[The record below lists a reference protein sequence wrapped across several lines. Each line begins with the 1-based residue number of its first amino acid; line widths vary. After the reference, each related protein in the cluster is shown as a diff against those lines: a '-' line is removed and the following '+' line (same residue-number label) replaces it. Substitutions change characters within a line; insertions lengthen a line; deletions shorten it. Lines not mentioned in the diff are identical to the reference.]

1 MLRYVLLGT
10 GTSTGVPSVGC
21 DCATCT
27 SNDARDQRLRT
38 SLLIQSET
46 TTVVIDTSADFRR
59 QMLNHKVMHI
69 DGIVYTHHH
78 YDHISGFDDTRPY
91 HFYSRTGPLKC
102 YALKQTYHHI
112 QQTFPY
118 AFGAAEQLGGGLP
131 SADFTIIDDE
141 PFSIGDMQIIPIPLT
156 HGKIRGNGY
165 RIGNFAY
172 CTDTN
177 HIPDSSYA
185 LLEGLDILILDAL
198 RYHEHPTHFTID
210 QASEEAKKIQAKQ
223 TYFTHVAHQIKHAEC
238 QENLPEGC
246 FLAYDNLEFTI

>member
-1 MLRYVLLGT
+1 
-10 GTSTGVPSVGC
+10 
-21 DCATCT
+21 
-27 SNDARDQRLRT
+27 
-38 SLLIQSET
+38 
-46 TTVVIDTSADFRR
+46 
-59 QMLNHKVMHI
+59 
-69 DGIVYTHHH
+69 
-78 YDHISGFDDTRPY
+78 
-91 HFYSRTGPLKC
+91 
-102 YALKQTYHHI
+102 
-112 QQTFPY
+112 
-118 AFGAAEQLGGGLP
+118 
-131 SADFTIIDDE
+131 
-141 PFSIGDMQIIPIPLT
+141 MQIIPIPLT
-156 HGKIRGNGY
+156 HGKIRVNGY